1 MAFRFRGRNDMHCE
15 TPAPTSAGTT
25 GFRLN
30 HNQSGIKRSGK
41 KLKLKFWDISPGI
54 LAALAAALLFGA
66 GTPFAKLLLG
76 PVSPWLLA
84 GLLYLGSG
92 MGLATWRVLSRASP
106 VRMRLA
112 EAGWLAGAVI
122 AGGMIAPILLMWG
135 LVNMPASAASLL
147 LNAEGVLTA
156 LIAWF
161 VFRENFDRRI
171 ALGIASI
178 VAGAMLLSWPEDTSF
193 GSALPSFAVI
203 GACLFW
209 ALDNNLTRKV
219 ALADASFI
227 AMIKGLVAGAV
238 NVALALLLGAVFPAS
253 WVALAAAGVGLLS
266 YGVSLVLFVVALRH
280 LGTARTGA
288 YFSTA
293 PFAGA
298 LISILLLGEHLTLQL
313 VGAGSLMALGVW
325 LHLTENHE
333 HEHAHSALEHEHEHE
348 HDEHHQHEHADPVPP
363 GTRHSHRHAHNPI
376 KHSHRHYPD
385 SHHQHRH

>member
-1 MAFRFRGRNDMHCE
+1 M
-15 TPAPTSAGTT
+15 
-25 GFRLN
+25 RLV
-30 HNQSGIKRSGK
+30 GGE
-41 KLKLKFWDISPGI
+41 PGI
-54 LAALAAALLFGA
+54 LAALIAALLFGA

-92 MGLATWRVLSRASP
+92 IGLAIWRLLSSAGS
-106 VRMRLA
+106 VRMRQA
-112 EAGWLAGAVI
+112 EVLWLAGAVI
-122 AGGMIAPILLMWG
+122 AGGMIAPALLMWG
-135 LVNMPASAASLL
+135 LVGMPASGASLL

-171 ALGIASI
+171 ALGMALI
-178 VAGAMLLSWPEDTSF
+178 VAGAVVLSWPEDTSF
-193 GSALPSFAVI
+193 GSVLPSIAVI

-219 ALADASFI
+219 ALTDASFI
-227 AMIKGLVAGAV
+227 AMVKGLVAGAV
-238 NVALALLLGAVFPAS
+238 NTSMALLLGAAIPTP
-253 WVALAAAGVGLLS
+253 WLTLAAAGVGLLS

-298 LISILLLGEHLTLQL
+298 LIAVLLLGEHVTLQL
-313 VGAGSLMALGVW
+313 IGAGFLMALGVW
-325 LHLTENHE
+325 LHLTEHHE
-333 HEHAHSALEHEHEHE
+333 HKHTHTVVEHEHEHE
-348 HDEHHQHEHADPVPP
+348 HDAHHQHEHAGPMLP
-363 GTRHSHRHAHNPI
+363 GTRHSHTHTHNQVE
-376 KHSHRHYPD
+376 HSHHHYPD
-385 SHHQHRH
+385 AHHQHRH